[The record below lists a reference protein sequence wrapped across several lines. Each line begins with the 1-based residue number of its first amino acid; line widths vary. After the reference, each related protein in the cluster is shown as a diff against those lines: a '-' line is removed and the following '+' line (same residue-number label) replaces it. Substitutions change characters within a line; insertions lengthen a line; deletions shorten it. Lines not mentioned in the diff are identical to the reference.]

1 MPSLWSGSIS
11 FGLVS
16 IPVRLEV
23 SRRSQN
29 ISFNLLH
36 GNCKNR
42 IKLKHYCPTC
52 DQYLE
57 RGDLIKGY
65 QYQKDTYVTLSDED
79 FEQAD
84 AGASRSIEVIS
95 FVDNTA
101 LKPVHL
107 NKTYYLVPQAGAE
120 KSYLLLLKGMQETN
134 KIAIT
139 RFVMRSKEYIG
150 AVGFAEDGLLL
161 HVLFHQGE
169 FKQLSDVFQTPE
181 IELKQKELLLAVQ
194 IIENLSED
202 FAEDML
208 ADEYRQRLMTV
219 IQQKIEGEQVFISE
233 RKQPAE
239 VIDLMEALKKSLEAT
254 RRDSPSVKVEETG
267 RTLQKA
273 QA

>member
-36 GNCKNR
+36 GNCKSR

-52 DQYLE
+52 NEYLE
-57 RGDLIKGY
+57 RGDLIRGY
-65 QYQKDTYVTLSDED
+65 QYQKDTYVTLSEED
-79 FEQAD
+79 LEQAD
-84 AGASRSIEVIS
+84 AGASRNIEVVS
-95 FVDNTA
+95 FVDRSA

-107 NKTYYLVPQAGAE
+107 NKTYYVVPEAGAE
-120 KSYLLLLKGMQETN
+120 KSYLLLLKGMQETG

-139 RFVMRSKEYIG
+139 RFVMRGKEYIG
-150 AVGFAEDGLLL
+150 AVGFAEEGLLL

-169 FKQLSDVFQTPE
+169 FKQLPEVLQTPE
-181 IELKQKELLLAVQ
+181 IDFKEKELALAVQ
-194 IIENLSED
+194 IIENLSDE
-202 FAEDML
+202 FSEDML

-219 IQQKIEGEQVFISE
+219 IQQKIEGEQVFVSE

-239 VIDLMEALKKSLEAT
+239 VIDLMEALKKSLDAT
-254 RRDSPSVKVEETG
+254 RRDSTSVTSEETG
-267 RTLQKA
+267 ARLQKA